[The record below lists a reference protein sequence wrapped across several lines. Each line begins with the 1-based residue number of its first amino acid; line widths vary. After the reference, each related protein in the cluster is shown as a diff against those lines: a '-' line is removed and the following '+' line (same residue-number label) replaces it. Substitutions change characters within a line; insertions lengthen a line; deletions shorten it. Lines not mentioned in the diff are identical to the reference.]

1 MQKIK
6 VMQNLIYIIL
16 LLWLGTACQNNPQK
30 VNNKPHAYELTQNI
44 KACKIYSSDFA
55 ILNPNERGSLIQEF
69 RFSNKGYVNELIRY
83 DMNGEILARFDITGE
98 NTPFPLP
105 GAKEYMDTVL
115 TVIEFDK
122 LGAIKHK
129 EIRSY
134 NADGFLIEVNIRDAD
149 NSLINKNT
157 YEYHPNGLIH
167 KDIYWDTELDKPK
180 QIIWYE
186 YEFITN

>member
-1 MQKIK
+1 MR
-6 VMQNLIYIIL
+6 NLIYIIIL
-16 LLWLGTACQNNPQK
+16 LVAGTACQNNPQK
-30 VNNKPHAYELTQNI
+30 VENQPLNSELPQDI

-55 ILNPNERGSLIQEF
+55 ILNPDERGSLIQEF
-69 RFSNKGYVNELIRY
+69 RFNNKGYVNELIRY
-83 DMNGEILARFDITGE
+83 DLNGEIIARFDISGE

-115 TVIEFDK
+115 TVVEFDK
-122 LGAIKHK
+122 LGAVKHK

-134 NADGFLIEVNIRDAD
+134 NADGFLIEVRIRDAG
-149 NSLINKNT
+149 NILINKNT

-186 YEFITN
+186 YEFTEK

>member
-1 MQKIK
+1 M
-6 VMQNLIYIIL
+6 IL
-16 LLWLGTACQNNPQK
+16 LFLMGTACHNTPQK
-30 VNNKPHAYELTQNI
+30 DTTRTYANELPGNI

-55 ILNPNERGSLIQEF
+55 ILNPEEKGSLIQEF
-69 RFSNKGYVNELIRY
+69 RFNNKGYVNELIRY
-83 DMNGEILARFDITGE
+83 DLNGEILARFDITGQ

-134 NADGFLIEVNIRDAD
+134 NADGFLIEVNIRDAN

-157 YEYHPNGLIH
+157 YEYHPNGLIQ

-186 YEFITN
+186 YEFNAN